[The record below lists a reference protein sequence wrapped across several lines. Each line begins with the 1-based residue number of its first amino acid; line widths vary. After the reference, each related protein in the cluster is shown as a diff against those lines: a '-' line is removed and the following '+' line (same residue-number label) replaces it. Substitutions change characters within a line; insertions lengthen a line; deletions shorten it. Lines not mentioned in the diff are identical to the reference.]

1 MRDKIM
7 INLLQIVQSILS
19 GKKVQMSSFLQDRV
33 RSIERDYRNGK
44 IDISGIIERLK
55 SDSVI
60 NLNFQRGDF
69 EKIEKMLER
78 E

>member
-1 MRDKIM
+1 MV
-7 INLLQIVQSILS
+7 NFPQLVQSMLN

-33 RSIERDYRNGK
+33 RSIEMDYRNNK
-44 IDISGIIERLK
+44 IDIGGVLERLK
-55 SDSVI
+55 SESAI

>member
-1 MRDKIM
+1 MV
-7 INLLQIVQSILS
+7 NLLQSVQNILD
-19 GKKVQMSSFLQDRV
+19 GKKVQISSFLQDRV
-33 RSIERDYRNGK
+33 RSIERDYRNNK
-44 IDISGIIERLK
+44 IDIGGVLERLK
-55 SDSVI
+55 SESAI

>member
-1 MRDKIM
+1 MV
-7 INLLQIVQSILS
+7 NLLQSVQNILD

-33 RSIERDYRNGK
+33 KSIERDYRNNK
-44 IDISGIIERLK
+44 IDIGGVLDRLK

-69 EKIEKMLER
+69 EKIEKILER

>member
-1 MRDKIM
+1 M

>member
-1 MRDKIM
+1 MV
-7 INLLQIVQSILS
+7 NLLQTAQSILN

-33 RSIERDYRNGK
+33 RSIERDYRNK
-44 IDISGIIERLK
+44 KLDISGVLDRLK
-55 SDSVI
+55 SEKII